1 MRHKNTPSTNWEN
14 SKWLKKFILLL
25 AEAETLFESWKEK
38 QNEAVELNKMKDK
51 LESSNLVNKVR
62 RWNKSGGGTDQT
74 FSGPIYFTNVGDIIS
89 FLN

>member
-1 MRHKNTPSTNWEN
+1 MRQKNTPSTNWEN

-38 QNEAVELNKMKDK
+38 QNEAVELNQMKDK
-51 LESSNLVNKVR
+51 PEGSNLLNKVW

-89 FLN
+89 YLG